1 MFNIEFS
8 KTNKAF
14 RAACERVGTEPT
26 SRQASKYRSGMGI
39 AYSLG
44 RPAAQPKE
52 DLSSL
57 TCKALRQRCADRG
70 IKVASKA
77 RKADLIA
84 ALEG

>member
-1 MFNIEFS
+1 MFNFDFA
-8 KTNKAF
+8 KTDKAF

-26 SRQASKYRSGMGI
+26 RRQASKYRSGMGI

-44 RPAAQPKE
+44 RSAPKPKE
-52 DLSSL
+52 DLSLL
-57 TCKALRQRCADRG
+57 TCKALRQRCADQG

-84 ALEG
+84 SLEG